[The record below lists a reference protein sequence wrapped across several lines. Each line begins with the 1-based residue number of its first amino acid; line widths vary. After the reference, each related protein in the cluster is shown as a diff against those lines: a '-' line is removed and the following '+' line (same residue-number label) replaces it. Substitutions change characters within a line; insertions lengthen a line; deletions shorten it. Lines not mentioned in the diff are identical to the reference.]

1 MPPFLGADMQV
12 GHSLVLLVVTPR
24 PGEGLAEN
32 EANTEEN
39 TAESRFLIPFEHL
52 DPAIPEV
59 TSP

>member
-1 MPPFLGADMQV
+1 MQV
-12 GHSLVLLVVTPR
+12 GHSLVLLVITPR